1 LRRRKSVDT
10 QSDKWWAAPAAE
22 APKQWWSDPPAEKS
36 ADAPPKGALR
46 RFAEGVYDGLNPLNI
61 ARGIAQT
68 VRHPVDT
75 LKTPSVESWR
85 KVGPALKE
93 GRYTDAAN
101 AVAGGIPLI
110 GPAADALSAQWKSGD
125 AAGASGGI
133 AALIAGPKV
142 YKTAWHGAKAAAVN
156 LSGKV
161 LDAAPLVREAALQN
175 RAMPGVIRSGATRT
189 NARLAATE
197 GPLGEL
203 VASHAQT
210 PVSMR
215 NLAYAPEA
223 WQQIQNRVKAGPGE
237 AAANRVV
244 SNLRSNVQ
252 LQPPTAGGAA
262 TVARGSYSAT
272 RGKTDPGSI
281 MERAIADNAMK
292 EVGRVV
298 PGAAEQAAK
307 VRDLQAVSHGY
318 AKPASGLPPGMVPTM
333 SARLAIAAANRMIG
347 PAAQGVYNMGRA
359 SQMPAE
365 ALRALMLQE
374 LLTRSGGE
382 R

>member
-1 LRRRKSVDT
+1 VAS
-10 QSDKWWAAPAAE
+10 QSDKQWWEAPAAD
-22 APKQWWSDPPAEKS
+22 APKQWWSDPPAEKP
-36 ADAPPKGALR
+36 AAPAPKGALR
-46 RFAEGVYDGLNPLNI
+46 RFAGGVVDGLNPLNI
-61 ARGIAQT
+61 ARGVYQT
-68 VRHPVDT
+68 VRHPIDT
-75 LKTPSVESWR
+75 LITPTTESWG

-101 AVAGGIPLI
+101 AAAGGIPLI
-110 GPAADALSAQWKSGD
+110 GPASDALSAQWKSGD
-125 AAGASGGI
+125 AAGAAGGI

-142 YKTAWHGAKAAAVN
+142 YKTAGHGAKAAAVN

-161 LDAAPLVREAALQN
+161 LDASPLVREAALQN
-175 RAMPGVIRSGATRT
+175 RAMPGIVRSGATRT
-189 NARLAATE
+189 NARLAAAE
-197 GPLGEL
+197 APLGKL
-203 VASHAQT
+203 VDSHAQA

-223 WQQIQNRVKAGPGE
+223 WQQIQSRVKAGPGE

-244 SNLRSNVQ
+244 DNLRSNVQ
-252 LQPPTAGGAA
+252 LKPKPTAAGAA
-262 TVARGSYSAT
+262 TVARGSYAAT
-272 RGKTDPGSI
+272 RGKLDPGSI

-318 AKPASGLPPGMVPTM
+318 AQPAKGLPPGMVPTM
-333 SARLAIAAANRMIG
+333 NARLAVAAANRLIG
-347 PAAQGVYNMGRA
+347 PSAQGIYNMGRA
-359 SQMPAE
+359 AQMPAE
-365 ALRALMLQE
+365 AVRALMLQE